1 MDGPGPHSPTQTP
14 TQEKLLDD
22 LRQVIENAEGLL
34 KNTNQYHGSLY
45 QGARAK
51 LTQALTTA
59 TEELAKFEDA
69 HIERMLESTAAANL
83 LHKDLTGEA
92 KLLRAFKP
100 SALS

>member
-1 MDGPGPHSPTQTP
+1 MDGPGPHSPTQAP

-22 LRQVIENAEGLL
+22 LRQVIENAEDLL

-51 LTQALTTA
+51 LTQALTSA

-69 HIERMLESTAAANL
+69 HIERMLASTAAANR
-83 LHKDLTGEA
+83 LHNDLTGEDRIF
-92 KLLRAFKP
+92 RAFKP
-100 SALS
+100 AA